1 MTFHNL
7 DVSTGFYE
15 IDSMLGGLKRGQTYL
30 LGSRPGMGKTAFA
43 LCIVNNLVLHEKR
56 TVVYFSPAERDDGR
70 FCEAWEKT
78 VGANVF
84 IDNTPDISVDM
95 ILETCSLVSK
105 PIDLIVVDYLQLVV
119 QRNPINGSY
128 YSEFQICQLL
138 SDVAD
143 KFNCP
148 VLILSQLSR
157 TCELREDHHPVKKDL
172 TDSMID
178 MAVDNIFFLF
188 RDDYY
193 NEDSLYLNIAEFYIA
208 KEEYSSMDDSA
219 ILVWLPEYCVFC
231 SVDR

>member
-1 MTFHNL
+1 M
-7 DVSTGFYE
+7 
-15 IDSMLGGLKRGQTYL
+15 
-30 LGSRPGMGKTAFA
+30 
-43 LCIVNNLVLHEKR
+43 
-56 TVVYFSPAERDDGR
+56 
-70 FCEAWEKT
+70 
-78 VGANVF
+78 
-84 IDNTPDISVDM
+84 
-95 ILETCSLVSK
+95 
-105 PIDLIVVDYLQLVV
+105 
-119 QRNPINGSY
+119 
-128 YSEFQICQLL
+128 
-138 SDVAD
+138 
-143 KFNCP
+143 
-148 VLILSQLSR
+148 SQLSR